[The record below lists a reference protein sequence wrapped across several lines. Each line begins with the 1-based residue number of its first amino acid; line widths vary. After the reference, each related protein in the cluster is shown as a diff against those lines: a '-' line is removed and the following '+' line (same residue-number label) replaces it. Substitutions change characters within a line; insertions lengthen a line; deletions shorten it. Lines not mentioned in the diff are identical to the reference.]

1 MTSFREK
8 TAKMVIPVQLDNLA
22 LVVMLVRMV
31 LLAPKVLPVLLA
43 RTENVVLQVRL
54 ALVVSKCVVT
64 TFPLPLVLGRK

>member
-1 MTSFREK
+1 
-8 TAKMVIPVQLDNLA
+8 MVIPVQLDNLA